1 MRLPYTDGWS
11 PDRIQAQID
20 ARSAAKQSRN
30 YSDADR
36 IRKELDNAGIVL
48 EDKPGGR
55 TEWRRK

>member
-36 IRKELDNAGIVL
+36 IRKELDSAGIVL